1 MKTIKYVLF
10 SAVLGLLTVSC
21 YNMDILPKDTT
32 TDEVLLTSDAGIQK
46 YLAIAYHDLPI
57 EDFNF
62 ILRGQDGFE
71 PGYTVTQNS
80 NNRWVGQKASPAG
93 AGGEASNR
101 STEYGGFDY
110 WDFRGAN
117 GPYYRIRE
125 INNFIIGLET
135 YRDNYTTDE
144 FNAYIAEA
152 RFLRAFYY
160 FGIVKFHGG
169 CVLLD
174 RPLDPAAPE
183 NELLLP
189 RSTEYD
195 SWKFIY
201 EDLKFA
207 MENGEKNKGKADFT
221 TRGNRYAA
229 AALMTRAM
237 LYAGTIAK
245 YDQYAV
251 HLGEATSL
259 GLQGM
264 SQDKAAEFFQYVL
277 DAGEFIRKE
286 GGFSLHTGSDKAAA
300 FAETFINDTS
310 EDIFVKRYALTK
322 DGTTANQ
329 RLFHSWDAQVLPLA
343 DKMSTSGGCTM
354 EPAWNLI
361 SLYEH
366 PAIVDADGNPVRFD
380 SPDDFWNSPEM
391 EPRAKGT
398 VYFSGMTEV
407 ASGVKF
413 DFQAGVYLNYPG
425 TAADGT
431 SDNPD
436 STNDYTGTENQGRR
450 IVSNSS
456 LGWSTD
462 IYNESVRVTGDHGV
476 VRGGDEGGT
485 QTGMV
490 IRKYVDNSATAIR
503 ELHTSVTP
511 WKVLRYGEVLM
522 NCAEAA
528 YELGLEMNDDDFKRQ
543 AFTYIAEIRD
553 RAGATPYQMKED
565 PKDLGMTTVEEGGF
579 GFLIPIDENLQFI
592 RDERARELAFENH
605 RIFDMKRWRV
615 ADLVFRDNYYI
626 RGLMLYKVLDEDKWI
641 FLSEIDPQDSRTVR
655 FDRGNYYRQ
664 IPGGALEKNR
674 NLIPNDNY

>member
-1 MKTIKYVLF
+1 MKTIKYLLF
-10 SAVLGLLTVSC
+10 SAVFGLLTVSC
-21 YNMDILPKDTT
+21 YNMDILPKNTT

-46 YLAIAYHDLPI
+46 YFAIAYHDLPI

-62 ILRGQDGFE
+62 FLMDQDGFAA
-71 PGYTVTQNS
+71 GYTVTENS
-80 NNRWVGQKASPAG
+80 NNRWVGQKGSPAG

-101 STEYGGFDY
+101 STSYGGFDY

-125 INNFIIGLET
+125 INNFIQGIEV
-135 YRDNYTTDE
+135 YRDNYTADQ

-174 RPLDPAAPE
+174 KPLDPSAPE
-183 NELLLP
+183 DELLLP

-207 MENGEKNKGKADFT
+207 MENGEKDKGRADFT

-245 YDQYAV
+245 YDHYAV
-251 HLGEATSL
+251 HAGEATTL

-264 SQDKAAEFFQYVL
+264 SSDKAAEFFQYVL
-277 DAGEFIRKE
+277 DAGKVVEE
-286 GGFSLHTGSDKAAA
+286 GGFALNTGADKALA
-300 FAETFINDTS
+300 FAETFVNYTN
-310 EDIFVKRYALTK
+310 EDIFVKKYALPK
-322 DGTTANQ
+322 DGTTNNQ
-329 RLFHSWDAQVLPLA
+329 RLFHSWDSQVLPYG
-343 DKMSTSGGCTM
+343 DKLSTSGGCTM
-354 EPAWNLI
+354 EPAWNLV

-391 EPRAKGT
+391 EPRARGT

-407 ASGVKF
+407 ASGTKL

-425 TAADGT
+425 AAADGT

-436 STNDYTGTENQGRR
+436 STNEYTGSENNGRR
-450 IVSNSS
+450 KVSNSS
-456 LGWSTD
+456 LGWSME
-462 IYNESVRVTGDHGV
+462 INGESVQVTGAHGV

-485 QTGMV
+485 QTGMA
-490 IRKYVDNSATAIR
+490 IRKYVDNSPTAIR
-503 ELHTSVTP
+503 ELHSSVTP

-528 YELGLEMNDDDFKRQ
+528 YELGLETGNEALKQ
-543 AFTYIAEIRD
+543 EAFGYIAQIRD
-553 RAGATPYQMKED
+553 RAGATPYEMKSA
-565 PKDLGMTTVEEGGF
+565 PADLGMTSVEEGGL
-579 GFLIPIDENLQFI
+579 GYMIPIDENLQFI

-615 ADLVFRDNYYI
+615 ADLQFRDNYYI
-626 RGLMLYKVLDEDKWI
+626 RALMLYKVLDEGKWI
-641 FLSEIDPQDSRTVR
+641 FLAEVDPQDSRTVN
-655 FDRGNYYRQ
+655 FGIGNYYRQ
-664 IPGGALEKNR
+664 IPGGAIERNP